1 MTIGALSEYLKIIAR
16 DTVNKMEK
24 KQKIIK
30 TIICI
35 LTAILS
41 AGCFIVMAFMPKI
54 FETNSASAELTP
66 PPTETENTDYIQMVG
81 GNITSIISQNQIYA
95 EINGNEENTG
105 AYIYFNI
112 KNRLPISTGETFH
125 EINITLSYTGKS
137 TASKNQFAIQ
147 FLNYLDEVL
156 ATHWFN
162 EAEYNTLNLKLE
174 DFEKAGVPIKN
185 EIKGVQQIRIIVA
198 PNKQSTGEET
208 YNGTWLQLLKY
219 DIELINKGEFGD
231 DPFTVELH
239 YESYLNSLVSSNE
252 VPAYENGYDKGY
264 AIGYDKGAAVNINP
278 LTTFIKPVDAFL
290 STDIFGNI
298 SIGDVL
304 SVILFVMVGIIFIKM
319 FAGG

>member
-1 MTIGALSEYLKIIAR
+1 
-16 DTVNKMEK
+16 MER

-30 TIICI
+30 AIICI
-35 LTAILS
+35 LTALLI

-54 FETNSASAELTP
+54 FKTNSASAELTP

-95 EINGNEENTG
+95 EIRGNEENTG

-112 KNRLPISTGETFH
+112 QNQLPISTGETFH

-137 TASKNQFAIQ
+137 TSNKNQFAIQ
-147 FLNYLDEVL
+147 FINYFGDVL

-174 DFEKAGVPIKN
+174 DFEKAGEPIKN
-185 EIKGVQQIRIIVA
+185 KIKGVQKMRIIVA
-198 PNKQSTGEET
+198 QNKESEEIQT
-208 YNGTWLQLLKY
+208 YEGTWLQLLKY
-219 DIELINKGEFGD
+219 DIELINKGEYGD

-239 YESYLNSLVSSNE
+239 YESYLNSLVNSNE
-252 VPAYENGYDKGY
+252 VPAYENGYNTGY
-264 AIGYDKGAAVNINP
+264 QVGYDKGIVSGWQSPIAI
-278 LTTFIKPVDAFL
+278 FIQPIDSFL
-290 STDIFGNI
+290 STNIFGSI